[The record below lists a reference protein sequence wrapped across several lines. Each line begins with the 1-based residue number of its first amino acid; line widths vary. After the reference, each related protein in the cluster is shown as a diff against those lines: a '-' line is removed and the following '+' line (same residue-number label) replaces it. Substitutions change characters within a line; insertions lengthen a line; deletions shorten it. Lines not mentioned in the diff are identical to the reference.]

1 MDDHAS
7 VIAVLENA
15 WFGAGSGTEFA
26 PPTRE
31 RLAGFGTLQAI
42 EADKILDEGEEAIE
56 MGTLFSGRLAQST
69 LFSVRGPVTILSIEP
84 GDIFGS
90 SAALGQTKVQS
101 RVAATEACEVPVIDG
116 ARLSAARKEDRALTA
131 ITLLMAS

>member
-1 MDDHAS
+1 
-7 VIAVLENA
+7 
-15 WFGAGSGTEFA
+15 
-26 PPTRE
+26 
-31 RLAGFGTLQAI
+31 
-42 EADKILDEGEEAIE
+42 
-56 MGTLFSGRLAQST
+56 
-69 LFSVRGPVTILSIEP
+69 VRGPVTILSIEP

-90 SAALGQTKVQS
+90 SASLGQTKVQS